1 MKDDQSEN
9 RSTSN
14 MREITNNVIGG
25 FLYDQASGNAAS
37 TAATLFLLYLVY
49 TELCHVEALL
59 SELKTGQFSAQPSD
73 PP

>member
-1 MKDDQSEN
+1 MKDDQLEN
-9 RSTSN
+9 RSASN

-37 TAATLFLLYLVY
+37 TKATLFLLYLVY

-59 SELKTGQFSAQPSD
+59 SELKTGQFSDPPSD